1 MFFDKNKYGSWV
13 FNSSRNFKYFDK
25 FIFNSEPI
33 GHLRLEPFP
42 NNFTKFS
49 SKSKSDTLTSHSSE
63 TLQAVEYIKS
73 INDKFLS
80 SYSLSDRDVY

>member
-25 FIFNSEPI
+25 LIFNSEPI
-33 GHLRLEPFP
+33 GTILCLEPFP
-42 NNFTKFS
+42 NTFTKS
-49 SKSKSDTLTSHSSE
+49 YSKSKSDTLTTQSSE

-73 INDKFLS
+73 INVKFLEFI
-80 SYSLSDRDVY
+80 